1 MHLPGAGDLAAMA
14 EVFVHAWRSGYAGSC
29 PTRSSTPWNRRV
41 SPGTWPRDWTTRGWP
56 RCWRSAP
63 TGTPSVSPGSART
76 GEHADGAYLAALY
89 VHPAVGGL
97 GVGRT
102 LLRHALDAMPD
113 RDVRLWVFEA
123 NSRARD
129 VYERAGL
136 PPRRPAPHRPAL
148 ANAPS
153 PHAASRPAAGH
164 ARSPAARPRT
174 AAGRRAV
181 HRGGPASAA
190 PAVRHRA
197 ADRPR
202 AVGHRSVPAHV
213 IRDTA
218 IGTTVATPAITGDTE
233 ESILAALHGPI
244 TRALRRGPR
253 TLAEAVDAIGAAAA
267 GAPSARGRGGSGAA
281 PRSPREH
288 AGLGGSGDPAEA
300 GWLPALLGNAAAP
313 VRSDLTVSVDS
324 PSAMAAAARE
334 AVAEGFDTLKLK
346 LADPEADVQRV
357 AAVHAA
363 LGGGDRATVLRVD
376 ANQAWSPAE
385 AVRVLD
391 GIAALGIDLEL
402 VEQPVRAD
410 DIAGLAAV
418 RRGSPWP
425 VLADESVFTAED
437 VRRVAD
443 ASAADLV
450 NLKLLKCGGLGPAR
464 DVVAACAETG
474 LGLVIGCMLEPAE
487 GVAAAPATWPRPRRR
502 GRWPTTWMWG
512 GGRRCELCARPRL
525 HRRGTCRHPARNP
538 GTGSASRPVGGP
550 RTGLPTTPPVVGR
563 PRAVS
568 GGYARPS
575 R

>member
-1 MHLPGAGDLAAMA
+1 MTAAGRVAADVGLRTADAGDLAAMA
-14 EVFVHAWRSGYAGSC
+14 EVFVHAWRSGYRGVVPDEVIDAMEPSGVAEDLAAGLDN
-29 PTRSSTPWNRRV
+29 PRLATVLAVGADGNPVGFTRF
-41 SPGTWPRDWTTRGWP
+41 GED
-56 RCWRSAP
+56 A
-63 TGTPSVSPGSART
+63 
-76 GEHADGAYLAALY
+76 EHADGAYLAALY
-89 VHPAVGGL
+89 VHPAAGGL
-97 GVGRT
+97 GVGRA
-102 LLRHALDAMPD
+102 LLRHALDAMPG

-129 VYERAGL
+129 VYERAGFRL
-136 PPRRPAPHRPAL
+136 EGPRRIDPRWRTPQVLMRRPAR
-148 ANAPS
+148 N
-153 PHAASRPAAGH
+153 
-164 ARSPAARPRT
+164 RPRPLPPLPDLELPPVDGLST
-174 AAGRRAV
+174 AVVRRPLRRPFRTALRTVRALSAIEVSLHTSSGIRAV
-181 HRGGPASAA
+181 
-190 PAVRHRA
+190 
-197 ADRPR
+197 
-202 AVGHRSVPAHV
+202 
-213 IRDTA
+213 
-218 IGTTVATPAITGDTE
+218 GTTVATPAITGDTE

-253 TLAEAVDAIGAAAA
+253 TLAEAVDALGAAAA
-267 GAPSARGRGGSGAA
+267 GVPSARAA
-281 PRSPREH
+281 ADLALH
-288 AGLGGSGDPAEA
+288 HLAAGYAGLGGSGEPGSEGAASGGAASGGAASGDPAEA

-324 PSAMAAAARE
+324 PAAMAAAALE

-376 ANQAWSPAE
+376 ANQAWSPAD

-410 DIAGLAAV
+410 DLAGLAAV
-418 RRGSPWP
+418 RRASPWP

-474 LGLVIGCMLEPAE
+474 LGLVVGCMLEPAE
-487 GVAAAPATWPRPRRR
+487 GVAAARHLAAAAT
-502 GRWPTTWMWG
+502 
-512 GGRRCELCARPRL
+512 E
-525 HRRGTCRHPARNP
+525 
-538 GTGSASRPVGGP
+538 GP
-550 RTGLPTTPPVVGR
+550 MAHDLDAGWWA
-563 PRAVS
+563 AV
-568 GGYARPS
+568 
-575 R
+575 